1 MFGTV
6 LPKRIATPP
15 TTLRNELEL
24 MKYYLALVVQAN
36 KIEDTGVDS
45 KWNDVVTAPNI
56 TGSRSTQTVTVLARI
71 LTALDTHGLIQDN
84 TTA

>member
-6 LPKRIATPP
+6 LTPRKATPP
-15 TTLRNELEL
+15 TSLRDELEL
-24 MKYYLALVVQAN
+24 MKYYLALVVQSQ

-45 KWNDVVTAPNI
+45 KWGAVVTAPNI
-56 TGSRSTQTVTVLARI
+56 TGSRSTQTVAVLQRL
-71 LTALDTHGLIQDN
+71 LTALDTHGLITDS